1 MSHNTNKRIAQNTLF
16 LYFRTLVIL
25 LVSLY
30 TSRIVLNVLG
40 IDDYG
45 IYNVVGG
52 IVLMFQFLNVGM
64 IDVSQRFLTYELGK
78 NDGQQLQK
86 VFSTSLI
93 IHLIIIFFLLILAET
108 VGLWFLNHKMN
119 IPTSRIIAA
128 NWVFQFSILT
138 FIIKIFS
145 VPYNASIVAHEHMKV
160 YAYVSILEVILQ
172 LAIVFLL
179 KGSASDKL
187 ILYAILMSFVTLL
200 VSITYTLY
208 CKKYFKECK
217 FRNDIDKQL
226 LHKMLSF
233 AGWSFLGNIGY
244 SLKMQG
250 INILINLFFGP
261 AVNAARG
268 VAYQVNAGIY
278 NFVSNFQI
286 AMKPQITKRYA
297 MGDTNSMMVLVHNSS
312 RYSFFLL
319 LYLTLPVLIKTPYIL
334 HLWLGIVPEYT
345 VMFLRLVLIVTLIN
359 SITGPV
365 ATAIQAKGKIK
376 LFQTIILVITL
387 LDIPISYIVLKSGY
401 PPYTVMYISILTEL
415 IALIA
420 RIWILNALIP
430 MHISNFII
438 EVIGRNLLVFILA
451 AIIPTGLS
459 QYIPDT
465 FTGFILICI
474 ITVSS
479 TTIVL
484 LTVGLK
490 TAERSLIYK
499 KAIRTI
505 QTTKS

>member
-25 LVSLY
+25 LASLY
-30 TSRIVLNVLG
+30 TSRVVLNVLG

-200 VSITYTLY
+200 ISIMYTLY

-217 FRNDIDKQL
+217 FRNDTDKQL

-334 HLWLGIVPEYT
+334 NLW
-345 VMFLRLVLIVTLIN
+345 
-359 SITGPV
+359 
-365 ATAIQAKGKIK
+365 QGKIK

-438 EVIGRNLLVFILA
+438 EVIGRSLLVFILA

>member
-1 MSHNTNKRIAQNTLF
+1 M
-16 LYFRTLVIL
+16 
-25 LVSLY
+25 
-30 TSRIVLNVLG
+30 
-40 IDDYG
+40 
-45 IYNVVGG
+45 
-52 IVLMFQFLNVGM
+52 
-64 IDVSQRFLTYELGK
+64 
-78 NDGQQLQK
+78 
-86 VFSTSLI
+86 
-93 IHLIIIFFLLILAET
+93 
-108 VGLWFLNHKMN
+108 
-119 IPTSRIIAA
+119 
-128 NWVFQFSILT
+128 
-138 FIIKIFS
+138 
-145 VPYNASIVAHEHMKV
+145 
-160 YAYVSILEVILQ
+160 
-172 LAIVFLL
+172 
-179 KGSASDKL
+179 
-187 ILYAILMSFVTLL
+187 
-200 VSITYTLY
+200 YTLY

-334 HLWLGIVPEYT
+334 HLWLGVVPEYT

-438 EVIGRNLLVFILA
+438 EVIGRSLLVFILA

>member
-30 TSRIVLNVLG
+30 TSRVVLNVLG

-200 VSITYTLY
+200 VSIMYTLY

-319 LYLTLPVLIKTPYIL
+319 LYLTLPVLITSL
-334 HLWLGIVPEYT
+334 
-345 VMFLRLVLIVTLIN
+345 
-359 SITGPV
+359 
-365 ATAIQAKGKIK
+365 
-376 LFQTIILVITL
+376 
-387 LDIPISYIVLKSGY
+387 
-401 PPYTVMYISILTEL
+401 
-415 IALIA
+415 A
-420 RIWILNALIP
+420 RYC
-430 MHISNFII
+430 
-438 EVIGRNLLVFILA
+438 
-451 AIIPTGLS
+451 T
-459 QYIPDT
+459 
-465 FTGFILICI
+465 
-474 ITVSS
+474 
-479 TTIVL
+479 
-484 LTVGLK
+484 
-490 TAERSLIYK
+490 
-499 KAIRTI
+499 
-505 QTTKS
+505 

>member
-1 MSHNTNKRIAQNTLF
+1 M
-16 LYFRTLVIL
+16 
-25 LVSLY
+25 
-30 TSRIVLNVLG
+30 
-40 IDDYG
+40 
-45 IYNVVGG
+45 
-52 IVLMFQFLNVGM
+52 
-64 IDVSQRFLTYELGK
+64 
-78 NDGQQLQK
+78 
-86 VFSTSLI
+86 
-93 IHLIIIFFLLILAET
+93 
-108 VGLWFLNHKMN
+108 
-119 IPTSRIIAA
+119 
-128 NWVFQFSILT
+128 
-138 FIIKIFS
+138 
-145 VPYNASIVAHEHMKV
+145 
-160 YAYVSILEVILQ
+160 
-172 LAIVFLL
+172 
-179 KGSASDKL
+179 
-187 ILYAILMSFVTLL
+187 
-200 VSITYTLY
+200 YTLY

-376 LFQTIILVITL
+376 LFQTIILGITL

-430 MHISNFII
+430 MHISNFTI
-438 EVIGRNLLVFILA
+438 EVIGRSLLVFILA

>member
-30 TSRIVLNVLG
+30 TSRVVLNVLG

-187 ILYAILMSFVTLL
+187 IFICNLNV
-200 VSITYTLY
+200 
-208 CKKYFKECK
+208 
-217 FRNDIDKQL
+217 FR
-226 LHKMLSF
+226 HF
-233 AGWSFLGNIGY
+233 IGKHHVY
-244 SLKMQG
+244 
-250 INILINLFFGP
+250 
-261 AVNAARG
+261 
-268 VAYQVNAGIY
+268 
-278 NFVSNFQI
+278 
-286 AMKPQITKRYA
+286 
-297 MGDTNSMMVLVHNSS
+297 
-312 RYSFFLL
+312 
-319 LYLTLPVLIKTPYIL
+319 
-334 HLWLGIVPEYT
+334 
-345 VMFLRLVLIVTLIN
+345 
-359 SITGPV
+359 
-365 ATAIQAKGKIK
+365 
-376 LFQTIILVITL
+376 
-387 LDIPISYIVLKSGY
+387 
-401 PPYTVMYISILTEL
+401 
-415 IALIA
+415 
-420 RIWILNALIP
+420 
-430 MHISNFII
+430 
-438 EVIGRNLLVFILA
+438 FIL
-451 AIIPTGLS
+451 
-459 QYIPDT
+459 QKV
-465 FTGFILICI
+465 F
-474 ITVSS
+474 
-479 TTIVL
+479 
-484 LTVGLK
+484 
-490 TAERSLIYK
+490 
-499 KAIRTI
+499 
-505 QTTKS
+505 

>member
-30 TSRIVLNVLG
+30 TSRVVLNVLG

-286 AMKPQITKRYA
+286 AM
-297 MGDTNSMMVLVHNSS
+297 MVLVHNSS

-334 HLWLGIVPEYT
+334 NLWLGIVPEYT

-438 EVIGRNLLVFILA
+438 EVIGRSLLVFILA

>member
-30 TSRIVLNVLG
+30 TSRVVLNVLG

-93 IHLIIIFFLLILAET
+93 IHLIIIFFLFILAET

-179 KGSASDKL
+179 KDSASDKL

-200 VSITYTLY
+200 VSIMYTLY

-438 EVIGRNLLVFILA
+438 EVIGRSLLVFILA

>member
-1 MSHNTNKRIAQNTLF
+1 M
-16 LYFRTLVIL
+16 
-25 LVSLY
+25 
-30 TSRIVLNVLG
+30 
-40 IDDYG
+40 
-45 IYNVVGG
+45 
-52 IVLMFQFLNVGM
+52 
-64 IDVSQRFLTYELGK
+64 
-78 NDGQQLQK
+78 
-86 VFSTSLI
+86 
-93 IHLIIIFFLLILAET
+93 
-108 VGLWFLNHKMN
+108 
-119 IPTSRIIAA
+119 
-128 NWVFQFSILT
+128 FQFSILT

-334 HLWLGIVPEYT
+334 NLWLGIVPEYT

-438 EVIGRNLLVFILA
+438 EVIGRSLLVFILA

>member
-1 MSHNTNKRIAQNTLF
+1 MCIRD
-16 LYFRTLVIL
+16 R
-25 LVSLY
+25 
-30 TSRIVLNVLG
+30 
-40 IDDYG
+40 
-45 IYNVVGG
+45 
-52 IVLMFQFLNVGM
+52 
-64 IDVSQRFLTYELGK
+64 
-78 NDGQQLQK
+78 
-86 VFSTSLI
+86 
-93 IHLIIIFFLLILAET
+93 
-108 VGLWFLNHKMN
+108 
-119 IPTSRIIAA
+119 
-128 NWVFQFSILT
+128 
-138 FIIKIFS
+138 
-145 VPYNASIVAHEHMKV
+145 
-160 YAYVSILEVILQ
+160 
-172 LAIVFLL
+172 
-179 KGSASDKL
+179 
-187 ILYAILMSFVTLL
+187 
-200 VSITYTLY
+200 YTLY

-438 EVIGRNLLVFILA
+438 EVIGRSLLVFILA

-505 QTTKS
+505 QTIKS

>member
-30 TSRIVLNVLG
+30 TSRVVLNVLG

-200 VSITYTLY
+200 ISIMYTLY

-217 FRNDIDKQL
+217 
-226 LHKMLSF
+226 
-233 AGWSFLGNIGY
+233 FLGNIGY

-376 LFQTIILVITL
+376 LFQTIILGITL

-438 EVIGRNLLVFILA
+438 EVIGRSLLVFILA

>member
-1 MSHNTNKRIAQNTLF
+1 MPHEANKRIAKNTLF

-40 IDDYG
+40 VDDYG

-52 IVLMFQFLNVGM
+52 IILMFQFLNVGM
-64 IDVSQRFLTYELGK
+64 IDASQRFITYELGRK
-78 NDGQQLQK
+78 NKQQLQK
-86 VFSTSLI
+86 VFSSSLI
-93 IHLIIIFFLLILAET
+93 IHLIIIFFVLIFAET
-108 VGLWFLNHKMN
+108 GGLWFLNHKMN
-119 IPTSRIIAA
+119 IPNSRIIAA

-138 FIIKIFS
+138 FIIKILS

-187 ILYAILMSFVTLL
+187 FLYAMLMSFVTLL
-200 VSITYTLY
+200 ISILYVLY
-208 CKKYFKECK
+208 CRKHFEECK
-217 FRNDIDKQL
+217 FRYNTDKSL

-244 SLKMQG
+244 SFKMQG

-268 VAYQVNAGIY
+268 VAFQVNAGIY

-297 MGDTNSMMVLVHNSS
+297 AGETDSMMALVYNSS

-319 LYLTLPVLIKTPYIL
+319 LYLMLPVFIKTPYIL

-359 SITGPV
+359 SMAGPMS
-365 ATAIQAKGKIK
+365 TAIQAKGKIK
-376 LFQTIILVITL
+376 IFQTIILGITL
-387 LDIPISYIVLKSGY
+387 LDIPVSYIVLKWGY
-401 PPYTVMYISILTEL
+401 PPYAVMYVSIATEF

-420 RIWILNALIP
+420 RIWLLNASISTN
-430 MHISNFII
+430 ISNFII
-438 EVIGRNLLVFILA
+438 EVIGRNTLVLILA
-451 AIIPTGLS
+451 AIIPTALS

-465 FTGFILICI
+465 FTGLLFICI
-474 ITVSS
+474 ITFIS

-499 KAIRTI
+499 KAISII
-505 QTTKS
+505 QTRKS

>member
-30 TSRIVLNVLG
+30 TSRVVLNVLG

-200 VSITYTLY
+200 ISIMYTLY

-278 NFVSNFQI
+278 NIVSNFQI

-297 MGDTNSMMVLVHNSS
+297 TYQNSLYIKSLA
-312 RYSFFLL
+312 RYCTRIYCHVFTIGIDCNFNKQYNWTCSHC
-319 LYLTLPVLIKTPYIL
+319 YTSKRKNKT
-334 HLWLGIVPEYT
+334 
-345 VMFLRLVLIVTLIN
+345 
-359 SITGPV
+359 
-365 ATAIQAKGKIK
+365 
-376 LFQTIILVITL
+376 
-387 LDIPISYIVLKSGY
+387 
-401 PPYTVMYISILTEL
+401 
-415 IALIA
+415 
-420 RIWILNALIP
+420 
-430 MHISNFII
+430 ISNHNFSDYIA
-438 EVIGRNLLVFILA
+438 GYTNILYC
-451 AIIPTGLS
+451 IKIRISTLYS
-459 QYIPDT
+459 HVYIYPDRT
-465 FTGFILICI
+465 HCFN
-474 ITVSS
+474 S
-479 TTIVL
+479 TNMDT
-484 LTVGLK
+484 
-490 TAERSLIYK
+490 
-499 KAIRTI
+499 
-505 QTTKS
+505 

>member
-30 TSRIVLNVLG
+30 TSRVVLNVLG

-128 NWVFQFSILT
+128 
-138 FIIKIFS
+138 
-145 VPYNASIVAHEHMKV
+145 
-160 YAYVSILEVILQ
+160 
-172 LAIVFLL
+172 AIVFLL

-200 VSITYTLY
+200 ISIMYTLY

-376 LFQTIILVITL
+376 LFQTIILGITL

-438 EVIGRNLLVFILA
+438 EVIGRSLLVFILA

>member
-1 MSHNTNKRIAQNTLF
+1 
-16 LYFRTLVIL
+16 
-25 LVSLY
+25 
-30 TSRIVLNVLG
+30 
-40 IDDYG
+40 
-45 IYNVVGG
+45 
-52 IVLMFQFLNVGM
+52 
-64 IDVSQRFLTYELGK
+64 
-78 NDGQQLQK
+78 
-86 VFSTSLI
+86 
-93 IHLIIIFFLLILAET
+93 
-108 VGLWFLNHKMN
+108 
-119 IPTSRIIAA
+119 
-128 NWVFQFSILT
+128 
-138 FIIKIFS
+138 
-145 VPYNASIVAHEHMKV
+145 MKV

-200 VSITYTLY
+200 VSIMYTLY

-438 EVIGRNLLVFILA
+438 EVIGRSLLVFILA

>member
-30 TSRIVLNVLG
+30 TSRVVLNVLG

-200 VSITYTLY
+200 ISIMYTLY

-312 RYSFFLL
+312 RYSFFLTVFNITCTYQNS
-319 LYLTLPVLIKTPYIL
+319 LYIKSLARYCTRIYCHVFTI
-334 HLWLGIVPEYT
+334 GIDCNFNKQYNWTCSHCYT
-345 VMFLRLVLIVTLIN
+345 SKRKNKT
-359 SITGPV
+359 
-365 ATAIQAKGKIK
+365 
-376 LFQTIILVITL
+376 
-387 LDIPISYIVLKSGY
+387 
-401 PPYTVMYISILTEL
+401 
-415 IALIA
+415 
-420 RIWILNALIP
+420 
-430 MHISNFII
+430 ISNHNFSDYIA
-438 EVIGRNLLVFILA
+438 GYTNILYC
-451 AIIPTGLS
+451 IKIRISTLYS
-459 QYIPDT
+459 HVYIYPDRT
-465 FTGFILICI
+465 HCFN
-474 ITVSS
+474 S
-479 TTIVL
+479 TNMDT
-484 LTVGLK
+484 
-490 TAERSLIYK
+490 
-499 KAIRTI
+499 
-505 QTTKS
+505 

>member
-30 TSRIVLNVLG
+30 TSRVVLNVLG

-200 VSITYTLY
+200 VSIMYTLY

-297 MGDTNSMMVLVHNSS
+297 MGDTNSMNEFIQQHQLSS
-312 RYSFFLL
+312 F
-319 LYLTLPVLIKTPYIL
+319 IKY
-334 HLWLGIVPEYT
+334 HGWVDNE
-345 VMFLRLVLIVTLIN
+345 R
-359 SITGPV
+359 
-365 ATAIQAKGKIK
+365 KEK
-376 LFQTIILVITL
+376 LFQTA
-387 LDIPISYIVLKSGY
+387 DIFVHPSIFESFG
-401 PPYTVMYISILTEL
+401 ISILEAMSYQL
-415 IALIA
+415 PIIATPVGGITD
-420 RIWILNALIP
+420 
-430 MHISNFII
+430 
-438 EVIGRNLLVFILA
+438 LVENNVN
-451 AIIPTGLS
+451 G
-459 QYIPDT
+459 
-465 FTGFILICI
+465 ILIEPGNKKQLYEAI
-474 ITVSS
+474 LF
-479 TTIVL
+479 L
-484 LTVGLK
+484 LDHPEYLSEMGHQ
-490 TAERSLIYK
+490 SGK
-499 KAIRTI
+499 KAEKFYPPAIEK
-505 QTTKS
+505 QLDHLYQSLEK

>member
-1 MSHNTNKRIAQNTLF
+1 
-16 LYFRTLVIL
+16 
-25 LVSLY
+25 
-30 TSRIVLNVLG
+30 
-40 IDDYG
+40 
-45 IYNVVGG
+45 
-52 IVLMFQFLNVGM
+52 
-64 IDVSQRFLTYELGK
+64 
-78 NDGQQLQK
+78 
-86 VFSTSLI
+86 
-93 IHLIIIFFLLILAET
+93 
-108 VGLWFLNHKMN
+108 
-119 IPTSRIIAA
+119 
-128 NWVFQFSILT
+128 
-138 FIIKIFS
+138 
-145 VPYNASIVAHEHMKV
+145 
-160 YAYVSILEVILQ
+160 
-172 LAIVFLL
+172 
-179 KGSASDKL
+179 
-187 ILYAILMSFVTLL
+187 
-200 VSITYTLY
+200 
-208 CKKYFKECK
+208 
-217 FRNDIDKQL
+217 
-226 LHKMLSF
+226 MLSF

-376 LFQTIILVITL
+376 LFQTIILGITL

-438 EVIGRNLLVFILA
+438 EVIGRSLLVFILA

-499 KAIRTI
+499 KQFVPFKLQNHNNVFKGLILRKKSTGLNSIEELAYSLASRISGLKVITLPEHGNTWKGIIRNI
-505 QTTKS
+505 RFAQKHQGDINHIFHLK

>member
-86 VFSTSLI
+86 FFYISYHSPDYY
-93 IHLIIIFFLLILAET
+93 FFLLILAET

-208 CKKYFKECK
+208 CK
-217 FRNDIDKQL
+217 
-226 LHKMLSF
+226 
-233 AGWSFLGNIGY
+233 
-244 SLKMQG
+244 
-250 INILINLFFGP
+250 
-261 AVNAARG
+261 
-268 VAYQVNAGIY
+268 
-278 NFVSNFQI
+278 
-286 AMKPQITKRYA
+286 
-297 MGDTNSMMVLVHNSS
+297 
-312 RYSFFLL
+312 
-319 LYLTLPVLIKTPYIL
+319 
-334 HLWLGIVPEYT
+334 
-345 VMFLRLVLIVTLIN
+345 
-359 SITGPV
+359 
-365 ATAIQAKGKIK
+365 
-376 LFQTIILVITL
+376 
-387 LDIPISYIVLKSGY
+387 
-401 PPYTVMYISILTEL
+401 SILK
-415 IALIA
+415 
-420 RIWILNALIP
+420 N
-430 MHISNFII
+430 
-438 EVIGRNLLVFILA
+438 
-451 AIIPTGLS
+451 
-459 QYIPDT
+459 
-465 FTGFILICI
+465 
-474 ITVSS
+474 VSFEM
-479 TTIVL
+479 T
-484 LTVGLK
+484 
-490 TAERSLIYK
+490 
-499 KAIRTI
+499 
-505 QTTKS
+505 